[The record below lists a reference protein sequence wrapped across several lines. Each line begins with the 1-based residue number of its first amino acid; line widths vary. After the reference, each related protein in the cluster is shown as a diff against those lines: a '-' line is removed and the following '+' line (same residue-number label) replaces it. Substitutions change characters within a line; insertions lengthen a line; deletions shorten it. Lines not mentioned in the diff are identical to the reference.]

1 VPRLKTNQEGNQL
14 KFQVNKDVLNEAVSF
29 AVRLL
34 PQRTTLPIL
43 SGILIEADA
52 NAVRLSVFDYDT
64 SAQVEIVAKVEQS
77 GRVLVSGRLLAE
89 IVSKLPN
96 SAIDF
101 STDGSK
107 VQVNCGSAK
116 FSLLTMPIDEYPT
129 LPEIPAISGQVS
141 GEDFASAISQI
152 SVAASKEDVT
162 PVLTT
167 VLLETTKDTISLVA
181 TDRYRVAIQDI
192 PWKSSS
198 NDAAQTALIP
208 AKTLQ
213 EIAKTFAN
221 QGEISISIN
230 PSEEKDLIAFKAN
243 SRSVTSRLIKG
254 NFPAVKTLFPE
265 SIENYA
271 VLNTQDLLDSTK
283 RVSLVLERE
292 SPIKF
297 NFNSNTLN
305 LEAAGGE
312 TAQATESMDA
322 QLTGSDVVVSLK
334 PQFLIDGLA
343 GVKTEFVKI
352 GFTNSDNPNRP
363 SPVLI
368 TNHQAKEKSAND
380 SYRYLLQPN
389 LLGR

>member
-1 VPRLKTNQEGNQL
+1 M

-52 NAVRLSVFDYDT
+52 NALRLSVFDYDT
-64 SAQVEIVAKVEQS
+64 SAQVEIAAKVEQS
-77 GRVLVSGRLLAE
+77 GRVLVSGRLMAE

-96 SAIDF
+96 AAVDF
-101 STDGSK
+101 STEGSK

-116 FSLLTMPIDEYPT
+116 FSLLTMPIDEYPS
-129 LPEIPAISGQVS
+129 LPEIPATTGTVS
-141 GEDFASAISQI
+141 GEDFSAAISQI
-152 SVAASKEDVT
+152 AVAASREDVT

-167 VLLETTKDTISLVA
+167 VLLETTKDSISLVA
-181 TDRYRVAIQDI
+181 TDRYRVAVQDI
-192 PWKSSS
+192 AWKSNSGE
-198 NDAAQTALIP
+198 AAALIP

-221 QGEISISIN
+221 QGEIAISIN
-230 PSEEKDLIAFKAN
+230 PADEKDLIAFKAN
-243 SRSVTSRLIKG
+243 NRSVTSRLIKG

-265 SIENYA
+265 KIENFA
-271 VLNTQDLLDSTK
+271 ILNTQDLLDSTK

-297 NFNSNTLN
+297 TFTSAALN

-312 TAQATESMDA
+312 TAQASESIDV
-322 QLTGSDVVVSLK
+322 QLTGGEVVVSLK

-343 GVKTEFVKI
+343 GVKTEYVKI

-368 TNHQAKEKSAND
+368 TNHSTKEKESSD
-380 SYRYLLQPN
+380 SYMYLLQPN

>member
-1 VPRLKTNQEGNQL
+1 M

-52 NAVRLSVFDYDT
+52 NALRLSVFDYDT
-64 SAQVEIVAKVEQS
+64 SAQVEIAAKVEES
-77 GRVLVSGRLLAE
+77 GRVLVSGRLMAE
-89 IVSKLPN
+89 IVNKLPN
-96 SAIDF
+96 AAVDF

-116 FSLLTMPIDEYPT
+116 FSLLTMPIDEYPS
-129 LPEIPAISGQVS
+129 LPEIPATTGSVS
-141 GEDFASAISQI
+141 GEDFSAAISQI
-152 SVAASKEDVT
+152 AVAASREDVT

-167 VLLETTKDTISLVA
+167 VLLETTKDSISLVA
-181 TDRYRVAIQDI
+181 TDRYRVAVQDI
-192 PWKSSS
+192 AWKSNTGEAS
-198 NDAAQTALIP
+198 ALIP

-221 QGEISISIN
+221 QGEIAISIN
-230 PSEEKDLIAFKAN
+230 PSDEKDLIAFKAN
-243 SRSVTSRLIKG
+243 NRSVTSRLIKG

-265 SIENYA
+265 KIENFA

-297 NFNSNTLN
+297 TFTSASLN

-312 TAQATESMDA
+312 TAQASESIDV
-322 QLTGSDVVVSLK
+322 QLTGGEVVVSLK

-343 GVKTEFVKI
+343 GVKTEYVKI

-368 TNHQAKEKSAND
+368 TNHSTKEKESSD
-380 SYRYLLQPN
+380 SYMYLLQPN

>member
-1 VPRLKTNQEGNQL
+1 V

-52 NAVRLSVFDYDT
+52 NALRLSVFDYDT
-64 SAQVEIVAKVEQS
+64 SAQVEIAAQVEDS
-77 GRVLVSGRLLAE
+77 GRVLVSGRLMAE

-96 SAIDF
+96 AVVEF

-107 VQVNCGSAK
+107 AQVNCGSAK

-129 LPEIPAISGQVS
+129 LPEIPSMSGSVS
-141 GEDFASAISQI
+141 GEDFAAAISQI
-152 SVAASKEDVT
+152 AVAASKEDVT

-167 VLLETTKDTISLVA
+167 VLLETTKENISLVA

-192 PWKSSS
+192 PWKSNSS
-198 NDAAQTALIP
+198 TEASALIP

-230 PSEEKDLIAFKAN
+230 PSDEKDLIAFKAN
-243 SRSVTSRLIKG
+243 NRSVTSRLIKG

-265 SIENYA
+265 KIENFA
-271 VLNTQDLLDSTK
+271 ILNTQDLLDSTK

-297 NFNSNTLN
+297 TFSSKELN

-312 TAQATESMDA
+312 TAQATETVDV

-368 TNHQAKEKSAND
+368 TNHSTKEKESSD
-380 SYRYLLQPN
+380 SYMYLLQPN

>member
-1 VPRLKTNQEGNQL
+1 M

-52 NAVRLSVFDYDT
+52 NALRLSVFDYDT
-64 SAQVEIVAKVEQS
+64 SAQVEIAAKVEQP
-77 GRVLVSGRLLAE
+77 GRVLISGRLMAE

-96 SAIDF
+96 AVVDF
-101 STDGSK
+101 STEGSK
-107 VQVNCGSAK
+107 IQVNCGSSK

-129 LPEIPAISGQVS
+129 LPEIPETTGTIS
-141 GEDFASAISQI
+141 GEDFAAAISQI
-152 SVAASKEDVT
+152 AVAASKEDVT

-167 VLLETTKDTISLVA
+167 VLLETTKDNISLVA

-192 PWKSSS
+192 AWKTS
-198 NDAAQTALIP
+198 AQDQDKTALIP

-213 EIAKTFAN
+213 EIAKTFSN
-221 QGEISISIN
+221 QGEIAISIN
-230 PSEEKDLIAFKAN
+230 PSDEKDLIAFKAN
-243 SRSVTSRLIKG
+243 NRSVTSRLIKG

-265 SIENYA
+265 KIENFA
-271 VLNTQDLLDSTK
+271 IVNTHDLLDSTK

-297 NFNSNTLN
+297 SFSATSLN
-305 LEAAGGE
+305 LDAAGGE
-312 TAQATESMDA
+312 TAQASETIDI
-322 QLTGSDVVVSLK
+322 QLTGNDVVVSLK
-334 PQFLIDGLA
+334 PQFLIDGLS

-368 TNHQAKEKSAND
+368 TNHSTKEKESSD
-380 SYRYLLQPN
+380 SYMYLLQPN

>member
-1 VPRLKTNQEGNQL
+1 M

-52 NAVRLSVFDYDT
+52 NALRLSVFDYDT
-64 SAQVEIVAKVEQS
+64 SAQVEIAAKVDQS
-77 GRVLVSGRLLAE
+77 GRVLVSGRLMAE
-89 IVSKLPN
+89 IINKLPN
-96 SAIDF
+96 AAVDF

-116 FSLLTMPIDEYPT
+116 FSLSTMPIDEYPT
-129 LPEIPAISGQVS
+129 LPEIPSVS
-141 GEDFASAISQI
+141 GTVSGDEFASAISQI
-152 SVAASKEDVT
+152 AVAASKEDVT

-167 VLLETTKDTISLVA
+167 VLLETTKESISLVA
-181 TDRYRVAIQDI
+181 TDRYRVAVKDI
-192 PWKSSS
+192 AWK
-198 NDAAQTALIP
+198 NAASDSDQSALIP

-221 QGEISISIN
+221 QGEIAISIN
-230 PSEEKDLIAFKAN
+230 PSDEKDLIAFKAN
-243 SRSVTSRLIKG
+243 NRSVTSRLIKG

-265 SIENYA
+265 RVENFA
-271 VLNTQDLLDSTK
+271 VLNTQDLLDSTR

-297 NFNSNTLN
+297 SFGSSSVV
-305 LEAAGGE
+305 LEATGGE
-312 TAQATESMDA
+312 TAQASESIDC
-322 QLTGSDVVVSLK
+322 QLSGSDVVVSLK

-343 GVKTEFVKI
+343 GVNTEFVKI

-368 TNHQAKEKSAND
+368 TNHSTKEKEASD
-380 SYRYLLQPN
+380 SYMYLLQPN

>member
-1 VPRLKTNQEGNQL
+1 M

-34 PQRTTLPIL
+34 PQRTTLPVL

-52 NAVRLSVFDYDT
+52 NALRFSVFDYDT
-64 SAQVEIVAKVEQS
+64 SAQVEIAAKVEES

-96 SAIDF
+96 AAVDF

-107 VQVNCGSAK
+107 VQVHCSSAK

-129 LPEIPAISGQVS
+129 LPELPAVSGVVS
-141 GEDFASAISQI
+141 GEEFASAISQI
-152 SVAASKEDVT
+152 AVAASKEDVT

-167 VLLETTKDTISLVA
+167 VLIEATDEGLSLVA
-181 TDRYRVAIQDI
+181 TDRYRVAIKDI
-192 PWKSSS
+192 AWKSSGAKEQS
-198 NDAAQTALIP
+198 ALIP

-221 QGEISISIN
+221 QGDVSISIN
-230 PSEEKDLIAFKAN
+230 PSDEKDLIAFKASN
-243 SRSVTSRLIKG
+243 RSVTSRLIKG

-265 SIENYA
+265 KIENFA
-271 VLNTQDLLDSTK
+271 VLNTQDLLDSTR

-292 SPIKF
+292 SPIKYSF
-297 NFNSNTLN
+297 SKDALA
-305 LEAAGGE
+305 LEATGGE
-312 TAQATESMDA
+312 TAQASESIDV

-343 GVKTEFVKI
+343 GVNTEFVKI
-352 GFTNSDNPNRP
+352 GFTNNDNPNRP

-368 TNHQAKEKSAND
+368 TNHSTKEKEASD
-380 SYRYLLQPN
+380 SYMYLLQPN

>member
-1 VPRLKTNQEGNQL
+1 M

-52 NAVRLSVFDYDT
+52 NALRLSVFDYDT
-64 SAQVEIVAKVEQS
+64 SAQVEIAAQVEDS
-77 GRVLVSGRLLAE
+77 GRVLVSGRLMAE

-96 SAIDF
+96 AVVEF

-129 LPEIPAISGQVS
+129 LPEIPSMSGSVS
-141 GEDFASAISQI
+141 GEDFAAAISQI
-152 SVAASKEDVT
+152 AVAASKEDVT

-167 VLLETTKDTISLVA
+167 VLLETTKENISLVA

-192 PWKSSS
+192 PWKSNSS
-198 NDAAQTALIP
+198 TEASALIP

-230 PSEEKDLIAFKAN
+230 PSDEKDLIAFKAN
-243 SRSVTSRLIKG
+243 NRSVTSRLIKG

-265 SIENYA
+265 KIENFA
-271 VLNTQDLLDSTK
+271 ILNTQDLLDSTK

-297 NFNSNTLN
+297 TFSSKELN

-312 TAQATESMDA
+312 TAQATESVDV

-368 TNHQAKEKSAND
+368 TNHSTKEKESSD
-380 SYRYLLQPN
+380 SYMYLLQPN

>member
-1 VPRLKTNQEGNQL
+1 M

-52 NAVRLSVFDYDT
+52 NALRLSVFDYDT
-64 SAQVEIVAKVEQS
+64 SAQVEIAAKVESS
-77 GRVLVSGRLLAE
+77 GRVLVSGRLMAE

-96 SAIDF
+96 AAVEF
-101 STDGSK
+101 FTDGSK

-129 LPEIPAISGQVS
+129 LPEIPATTGSVS
-141 GEDFASAISQI
+141 AEDFSAAISQI
-152 SVAASKEDVT
+152 AVAASREDVT

-167 VLLETTKDTISLVA
+167 ILLETTKENISLVA
-181 TDRYRVAIQDI
+181 TDRYRVAVRDI
-192 PWKSSS
+192 TWKSNTSEAS
-198 NDAAQTALIP
+198 ALIP

-221 QGEISISIN
+221 QGEIAVSIN
-230 PSEEKDLIAFKAN
+230 PSDEKDLIAFKAN
-243 SRSVTSRLIKG
+243 NRSVTSRLIKG

-265 SIENYA
+265 KIENFA

-297 NFNSNTLN
+297 TFTPTGLN
-305 LEAAGGE
+305 LEATGGE
-312 TAQATESMDA
+312 TAQASESIDV
-322 QLTGSDVVVSLK
+322 QLTGGEVVVSLK
-334 PQFLIDGLA
+334 PQFLLDGLA
-343 GVKTEFVKI
+343 GVKTEYVKI

-368 TNHQAKEKSAND
+368 TNHSTKEKESSD
-380 SYRYLLQPN
+380 SYMYLLQPN

>member
-1 VPRLKTNQEGNQL
+1 
-14 KFQVNKDVLNEAVSF
+14 
-29 AVRLL
+29 
-34 PQRTTLPIL
+34 LPIL

-52 NAVRLSVFDYDT
+52 NAVQLSVFDYDT

-198 NDAAQTALIP
+198 SYAAQTALIP

-213 EIAKTFAN
+213 EIAKTFAT
-221 QGEISISIN
+221 
-230 PSEEKDLIAFKAN
+230 KVK
-243 SRSVTSRLIKG
+243 SR
-254 NFPAVKTLFPE
+254 F
-265 SIENYA
+265 
-271 VLNTQDLLDSTK
+271 Q
-283 RVSLVLERE
+283 
-292 SPIKF
+292 
-297 NFNSNTLN
+297 
-305 LEAAGGE
+305 
-312 TAQATESMDA
+312 
-322 QLTGSDVVVSLK
+322 
-334 PQFLIDGLA
+334 
-343 GVKTEFVKI
+343 
-352 GFTNSDNPNRP
+352 
-363 SPVLI
+363 
-368 TNHQAKEKSAND
+368 
-380 SYRYLLQPN
+380 
-389 LLGR
+389 

>member
-1 VPRLKTNQEGNQL
+1 M

-52 NAVRLSVFDYDT
+52 NSLRLSVFDYDT
-64 SAQVEIVAKVEQS
+64 SAQVEITAKIEEP

-89 IVSKLPN
+89 IVSKLP
-96 SAIDF
+96 SAVVDF

-116 FSLLTMPIDEYPT
+116 FSLLTMPIDEYPS
-129 LPEIPAISGQVS
+129 LPEIPTTTGTVS
-141 GEDFASAISQI
+141 GEVFSTAISQI
-152 SVAASKEDVT
+152 AVAASREDVT

-167 VLLETTKDTISLVA
+167 VLLETTKDSISLIA
-181 TDRYRVAIQDI
+181 TDRYRVAVQDI
-192 PWKSSS
+192 AWKSNTGETS
-198 NDAAQTALIP
+198 ALIP

-221 QGEISISIN
+221 QGDIAISIN
-230 PSEEKDLIAFKAN
+230 PLDEKDLIAFKAN
-243 SRSVTSRLIKG
+243 NRSVTSRLIKG

-265 SIENYA
+265 KIENFA

-297 NFNSNTLN
+297 TFTSASLN
-305 LEAAGGE
+305 LEAVGGE
-312 TAQATESMDA
+312 TAQASESIDV
-322 QLTGSDVVVSLK
+322 QLTGGEVVVSLK

-343 GVKTEFVKI
+343 GVKTEYVKI

-368 TNHQAKEKSAND
+368 TNHSTKEKESSD
-380 SYRYLLQPN
+380 SYMYLLQPN

>member
-1 VPRLKTNQEGNQL
+1 M

-52 NAVRLSVFDYDT
+52 NALRLSVFDYDT
-64 SAQVEIVAKVEQS
+64 SAQVEIAAQVEDS
-77 GRVLVSGRLLAE
+77 GRVLVSGRLMAE

-96 SAIDF
+96 AVVEF

-129 LPEIPAISGQVS
+129 LPEIPNMSGSVS
-141 GEDFASAISQI
+141 GEDFAAAISQI
-152 SVAASKEDVT
+152 AVAASKEDVT

-167 VLLETTKDTISLVA
+167 VLLETTKENISLVA

-192 PWKSSS
+192 PWKSNSS
-198 NDAAQTALIP
+198 NEASALIP

-230 PSEEKDLIAFKAN
+230 PSDEKDLIAFKAN
-243 SRSVTSRLIKG
+243 NRSVTSRLIKG

-265 SIENYA
+265 KIENFA
-271 VLNTQDLLDSTK
+271 ILNTQDLLDSTK

-297 NFNSNTLN
+297 TFSSKELN

-312 TAQATESMDA
+312 TAQATETVDV

-368 TNHQAKEKSAND
+368 TNHSTKEKESSD
-380 SYRYLLQPN
+380 SYMYLLQPN

>member
-1 VPRLKTNQEGNQL
+1 M

-52 NAVRLSVFDYDT
+52 NALRLSVFDYDT
-64 SAQVEIVAKVEQS
+64 SAQVEIAAKVEES
-77 GRVLVSGRLLAE
+77 GRVLVSGRLMAE

-96 SAIDF
+96 AAVDF

-116 FSLLTMPIDEYPT
+116 FSLLTMPIDEYPS
-129 LPEIPAISGQVS
+129 LPEIPATTGSVS
-141 GEDFASAISQI
+141 GEDFSAAIAQI
-152 SVAASKEDVT
+152 AVAASREDVT

-167 VLLETTKDTISLVA
+167 VLLETTKDSISLVA
-181 TDRYRVAIQDI
+181 TDRYRVAVQDI
-192 PWKSSS
+192 ACKSNAGEAS
-198 NDAAQTALIP
+198 ALIP

-221 QGEISISIN
+221 QGEIAISIN
-230 PSEEKDLIAFKAN
+230 PSDEKDLIAFKAN
-243 SRSVTSRLIKG
+243 NRSVTSRLIKG

-265 SIENYA
+265 KIENFA

-297 NFNSNTLN
+297 TFTSASLN

-312 TAQATESMDA
+312 TAQASESIDV
-322 QLTGSDVVVSLK
+322 QLTGGEVVVSLK

-343 GVKTEFVKI
+343 GVKTEYVKI

-368 TNHQAKEKSAND
+368 TNHSTKEKESSD
-380 SYRYLLQPN
+380 SYMYLLQPN

>member
-1 VPRLKTNQEGNQL
+1 MV

-52 NAVRLSVFDYDT
+52 NALRLSVFDYDT
-64 SAQVEIVAKVEQS
+64 SAQVEIAAKVEQS

-96 SAIDF
+96 ASVDF

-129 LPEIPAISGQVS
+129 LPEIPATSGTVS
-141 GEDFASAISQI
+141 GEEFATAVSQI
-152 SVAASKEDVT
+152 AVAASREDVT

-167 VLLETTKDTISLVA
+167 VLLETTKDSVSLVA
-181 TDRYRVAIQDI
+181 TDRYRVSVQEIKFNSTGNAGE
-192 PWKSSS
+192 
-198 NDAAQTALIP
+198 ATALIP

-221 QGEISISIN
+221 QGEVAVSIN
-230 PSEEKDLIAFKAN
+230 PSDEKDLIAFKAN
-243 SRSVTSRLIKG
+243 NRSVTSRLIKG

-265 SIENYA
+265 RVDNFAI
-271 VLNTQDLLDSTK
+271 LNTQDLIDSTK

-292 SPIKF
+292 SPIKYSF
-297 NFNSNTLN
+297 DSKGLN
-305 LEAAGGE
+305 LEATGGE
-312 TAQATESMDA
+312 TAQASETIDV
-322 QLTGSDVVVSLK
+322 QLTGPDVVVSLK
-334 PQFLIDGLA
+334 PQFLIDGLS
-343 GVKTEFVKI
+343 GVKSEFVKI

-368 TNHQAKEKSAND
+368 TNHQAKEKISND
-380 SYRYLLQPN
+380 NYMYLLQPN
-389 LLGR
+389 LLAK

>member
-1 VPRLKTNQEGNQL
+1 M

-29 AVRLL
+29 VVRLL

-52 NAVRLSVFDYDT
+52 NALRLSVFDYDT
-64 SAQVEIVAKVEQS
+64 SAQVEIAAQVEDS
-77 GRVLVSGRLLAE
+77 GRVLVSGRLMAE

-96 SAIDF
+96 AVVEF

-129 LPEIPAISGQVS
+129 LPEIPTMSGSVS
-141 GEDFASAISQI
+141 GEDFAAAISQI
-152 SVAASKEDVT
+152 AVAASKEDVT

-167 VLLETTKDTISLVA
+167 VLLETTKENISLVA

-192 PWKSSS
+192 PWKSTSS
-198 NDAAQTALIP
+198 NEASALIP

-230 PSEEKDLIAFKAN
+230 PSDEKDLIAFKAN
-243 SRSVTSRLIKG
+243 NRSVTSRLIKG

-265 SIENYA
+265 KIENFA
-271 VLNTQDLLDSTK
+271 ILNTQDLLDSTK

-297 NFNSNTLN
+297 TFSSKELN

-312 TAQATESMDA
+312 TAQATESVDV

-368 TNHQAKEKSAND
+368 TNHSTKEKESSD
-380 SYRYLLQPN
+380 SYMYLLQPN

>member
-1 VPRLKTNQEGNQL
+1 M

-52 NAVRLSVFDYDT
+52 NALRLSVFDYDT
-64 SAQVEIVAKVEQS
+64 SAQVEIAAQVEDS
-77 GRVLVSGRLLAE
+77 GRVLVSGRLMAE

-96 SAIDF
+96 AVVEF

-129 LPEIPAISGQVS
+129 LPEIPNMSGSVS
-141 GEDFASAISQI
+141 GEDFAAAISQI
-152 SVAASKEDVT
+152 AVAASKEDVT

-167 VLLETTKDTISLVA
+167 VLLETTKENISLVA

-192 PWKSSS
+192 PWKSNSS
-198 NDAAQTALIP
+198 TEASALIP

-230 PSEEKDLIAFKAN
+230 PSDEKDLIAFRAN
-243 SRSVTSRLIKG
+243 NRSVTSRLIKG

-265 SIENYA
+265 KIENFA
-271 VLNTQDLLDSTK
+271 ILNTQDLLDSTK

-297 NFNSNTLN
+297 TFSSKELN

-312 TAQATESMDA
+312 TAQATESVDV

-368 TNHQAKEKSAND
+368 TNHSTKEKESSD
-380 SYRYLLQPN
+380 SYMYLLQPN

>member
-1 VPRLKTNQEGNQL
+1 M

-52 NAVRLSVFDYDT
+52 NSLRLSVFDYDT
-64 SAQVEIVAKVEQS
+64 SAQVEITAKIEEP

-89 IVSKLPN
+89 IVSKLP
-96 SAIDF
+96 SAVVDF

-116 FSLLTMPIDEYPT
+116 FSLLTMPINEYPS
-129 LPEIPAISGQVS
+129 LPEIPTTTGTVS
-141 GEDFASAISQI
+141 GEVFSTAISQI
-152 SVAASKEDVT
+152 AVAASREDVT

-167 VLLETTKDTISLVA
+167 VLLETTKDSISLIA
-181 TDRYRVAIQDI
+181 TDRYRVAVQDI
-192 PWKSSS
+192 AWKSNTGETS
-198 NDAAQTALIP
+198 ALIP

-213 EIAKTFAN
+213 EIAKTFTN
-221 QGEISISIN
+221 QGDIAISIN
-230 PSEEKDLIAFKAN
+230 PSDEKDLIAFKAN
-243 SRSVTSRLIKG
+243 NRSVTSRLIKG

-265 SIENYA
+265 KIENFA

-297 NFNSNTLN
+297 TFTSASLN
-305 LEAAGGE
+305 LEAVGGE
-312 TAQATESMDA
+312 TAQASESIDV
-322 QLTGSDVVVSLK
+322 QLTGGEVVVSLK

-343 GVKTEFVKI
+343 GVKTEYVKI

-368 TNHQAKEKSAND
+368 TNHSTKEKESSD
-380 SYRYLLQPN
+380 SYMYLLQPN

>member
-1 VPRLKTNQEGNQL
+1 M

-52 NAVRLSVFDYDT
+52 NALRLSVFDYDT
-64 SAQVEIVAKVEQS
+64 SAQVEIAAKVEQS

-96 SAIDF
+96 ALVDF

-129 LPEIPAISGQVS
+129 LPEIPATSGTVS
-141 GEDFASAISQI
+141 GEEFALAVSQI
-152 SVAASKEDVT
+152 AVAASREDVT

-167 VLLETTKDTISLVA
+167 VLLETTKDSVSLVA
-181 TDRYRVAIQDI
+181 TDRYRVAVQDI
-192 PWKSSS
+192 KFASAGNSEE
-198 NDAAQTALIP
+198 ATALIP

-221 QGEISISIN
+221 QGEISVSIN
-230 PSEEKDLIAFKAN
+230 PANEKDLIAFKAN
-243 SRSVTSRLIKG
+243 NRSVTSRLIKG
-254 NFPAVKTLFPE
+254 NFPAVRTLFPE
-265 SIENYA
+265 RIENFA
-271 VLNTQDLLDSTK
+271 ILNTQDLIDSTK

-292 SPIKF
+292 SPIKYSF
-297 NFNSNTLN
+297 DSKGLN

-312 TAQATESMDA
+312 TAQASETIDV
-322 QLTGSDVVVSLK
+322 QLTGPDVVVSLK
-334 PQFLIDGLA
+334 PQFLIDGVS
-343 GVKTEFVKI
+343 GVKSEFVKI

-368 TNHQAKEKSAND
+368 TNHQAKEKSSND
-380 SYRYLLQPN
+380 SYMYLLQPN
-389 LLGR
+389 LLAK

>member
-1 VPRLKTNQEGNQL
+1 M

-52 NAVRLSVFDYDT
+52 NALRLSVFDYDT
-64 SAQVEIVAKVEQS
+64 SAQVEIAAKVEQS

-96 SAIDF
+96 AAVDF
-101 STDGSK
+101 STDGTK

-116 FSLLTMPIDEYPT
+116 FSLLTMPIDEYPS
-129 LPEIPAISGQVS
+129 LPEIPETTGSVS
-141 GEDFASAISQI
+141 GEDFAAAISQI
-152 SVAASKEDVT
+152 AVAASKEDVT

-167 VLLETTKDTISLVA
+167 VLLETTKNQISVVA

-192 PWKSSS
+192 PWKSSAEDQS
-198 NDAAQTALIP
+198 ALIP

-221 QGEISISIN
+221 QGEVAISIN
-230 PSEEKDLIAFKAN
+230 PTSEKDLIAFKAN
-243 SRSVTSRLIKG
+243 NRSVTSRLIKG

-265 SIENYA
+265 KIENYA
-271 VLNTQDLLDSTK
+271 VVNTQDLLDSTK

-292 SPIKF
+292 SPIKYSF
-297 NFNSNTLN
+297 TQGDLA
-305 LEAAGGE
+305 LEATGGE
-312 TAQATESMDA
+312 TAQATESISVE
-322 QLTGSDVVVSLK
+322 LTGPDVVVSLK

-343 GVKTEFVKI
+343 GVKTEFAKI

-368 TNHQAKEKSAND
+368 TNHQSKQQTQD
-380 SYRYLLQPN
+380 SYKYLLQPN

>member
-1 VPRLKTNQEGNQL
+1 V

-43 SGILIEADA
+43 SGILIDADA
-52 NAVRLSVFDYDT
+52 NALRLSVFDYDT
-64 SAQVEIVAKVEQS
+64 SAQVEILAQVEES
-77 GRVLVSGRLLAE
+77 GRVLVSGRLMAE

-96 SAIDF
+96 AVVEF
-101 STDGSK
+101 STEGSK

-129 LPEIPAISGQVS
+129 LPEIPTTSGSVA
-141 GEDFASAISQI
+141 GEDFAAAIAQI
-152 SVAASKEDVT
+152 VVAASKEDVT

-167 VLLETTKDTISLVA
+167 VLLETTKENISLVA
-181 TDRYRVAIQDI
+181 TDRYRVAVQDI
-192 PWKSSS
+192 PWKS
-198 NDAAQTALIP
+198 NNPTEATALIP

-221 QGEISISIN
+221 QGDIAISIN
-230 PSEEKDLIAFKAN
+230 PSSEKDLIAFKAN
-243 SRSVTSRLIKG
+243 NRSVTSRLIKG

-265 SIENYA
+265 KIESFCI
-271 VLNTQDLLDSTK
+271 LNTQDLLDSTR

-292 SPIKF
+292 SPVRF
-297 NFNSNTLN
+297 TFSSQALN

-312 TAQATESMDA
+312 TAQATETIAA
-322 QLTGSDVVVSLK
+322 QLTGPEVLVSLK

-368 TNHQAKEKSAND
+368 TNHSAKEKNSSD
-380 SYRYLLQPN
+380 SYMYLLQPN

>member
-1 VPRLKTNQEGNQL
+1 V

-52 NAVRLSVFDYDT
+52 NALRLSVFDYDT
-64 SAQVEIVAKVEQS
+64 SAQVEIAAQVEDS
-77 GRVLVSGRLLAE
+77 GRVLVSGRLMAE

-96 SAIDF
+96 AVVEF

-129 LPEIPAISGQVS
+129 LPEIPDMSGSVS
-141 GEDFASAISQI
+141 GEDFAAAISQI
-152 SVAASKEDVT
+152 AVAASKEDVT

-167 VLLETTKDTISLVA
+167 VLLETTKENISLVA
-181 TDRYRVAIQDI
+181 TDRYRVAIQDV
-192 PWKSSS
+192 PWKSSNS
-198 NDAAQTALIP
+198 TEASALIP

-230 PSEEKDLIAFKAN
+230 PSDEKDLIAFKAN
-243 SRSVTSRLIKG
+243 NRSVTSRLIKG

-265 SIENYA
+265 KIENFA
-271 VLNTQDLLDSTK
+271 ILNTQDLLDSTK

-297 NFNSNTLN
+297 TFSSKELN

-312 TAQATESMDA
+312 TAQATESVDV

-368 TNHQAKEKSAND
+368 TNHSTKEKESSD
-380 SYRYLLQPN
+380 SYMYLLQPN

>member
-1 VPRLKTNQEGNQL
+1 M

-52 NAVRLSVFDYDT
+52 NALRLSVFDYDT
-64 SAQVEIVAKVEQS
+64 SAQVEIAAKVEQS
-77 GRVLVSGRLLAE
+77 GRALVSGRLLAE

-96 SAIDF
+96 AAVDF

-129 LPEIPAISGQVS
+129 LPEIPATSGTVS
-141 GEDFASAISQI
+141 GEEFALAVSQI
-152 SVAASKEDVT
+152 AVAASREDVT

-167 VLLETTKDTISLVA
+167 VLLETTKDSVSLVA
-181 TDRYRVAIQDI
+181 TDRYRVAVQDI
-192 PWKSSS
+192 KFASAGNSEE
-198 NDAAQTALIP
+198 ATALIP

-221 QGEISISIN
+221 QGEISVSIN
-230 PSEEKDLIAFKAN
+230 PANEKDLIAFKAN
-243 SRSVTSRLIKG
+243 NRSVTSRLIKG
-254 NFPAVKTLFPE
+254 NFPAVRTLFPE
-265 SIENYA
+265 RIENFA
-271 VLNTQDLLDSTK
+271 ILNTQDLIDSTK

-292 SPIKF
+292 SPIKYSF
-297 NFNSNTLN
+297 DSKGLN

-312 TAQATESMDA
+312 TAQASETIDV
-322 QLTGSDVVVSLK
+322 QLTGPDVVVSLK
-334 PQFLIDGLA
+334 PQFLIDGLS
-343 GVKTEFVKI
+343 GVKSEFVKI

-368 TNHQAKEKSAND
+368 TNHQAKEKSSND
-380 SYRYLLQPN
+380 SYMYLLQPN
-389 LLGR
+389 LLAK

>member
-1 VPRLKTNQEGNQL
+1 L

-52 NAVRLSVFDYDT
+52 NALRLSVFDYDT
-64 SAQVEIVAKVEQS
+64 SAQVEIVAKVEES

-89 IVSKLPN
+89 IVNKLPN
-96 SAIDF
+96 APVEF
-101 STDGSK
+101 STDGTK

-116 FSLLTMPIDEYPT
+116 FSLSTMPIDEYPT
-129 LPEIPAISGQVS
+129 LPELPPVTGTVS
-141 GEDFASAISQI
+141 GDDFASAVSQI
-152 SVAASKEDVT
+152 AIAASREDVT

-167 VLLETTKDTISLVA
+167 VLLETSEKQISLVA
-181 TDRYRVAIQDI
+181 TDRYRVAIKDI
-192 PWKSSS
+192 SWNAK
-198 NDAAQTALIP
+198 NKTEQTALIP

-213 EIAKTFAN
+213 EIAKTFSN

-230 PSEEKDLIAFKAN
+230 PSDDRDMIAFKAN
-243 SRSVTSRLIKG
+243 NRSVTSRLIKG

-265 SIENYA
+265 SIESFA
-271 VLNTQDLLDSTK
+271 IVQTSDLLDSTR

-292 SPIKF
+292 SPIKYTF
-297 NFNSNTLN
+297 TKENLS

-312 TAQATESMDA
+312 TAQASESINV
-322 QLTGSDVVVSLK
+322 QLTGNDVVVSLK

-343 GVKTEFVKI
+343 GVNTEFVKI

-368 TNHQAKEKSAND
+368 SAHETKDSTTQD

>member
-1 VPRLKTNQEGNQL
+1 M

-43 SGILIEADA
+43 SGILVEADA
-52 NAVRLSVFDYDT
+52 NALRLSVFDYDT
-64 SAQVEIVAKVEQS
+64 SAQVEIAAKVEES

-89 IVSKLPN
+89 IINKLPN
-96 SAIDF
+96 SVVDF
-101 STDGSK
+101 VTEGPK
-107 VQVNCGSAK
+107 VKVNCGLAK
-116 FSLLTMPIDEYPT
+116 FSLLTMPIDEYPS
-129 LPEIPAISGQVS
+129 LPEIPASSGTVS
-141 GEDFASAISQI
+141 GEDFAVAISQI
-152 SVAASKEDVT
+152 AVAASKEDVT

-167 VLLETTKDTISLVA
+167 ILLETGPQNISLVA
-181 TDRYRVAIQDI
+181 TDRYRVAIQDVT
-192 PWKSSS
+192 WKSEGATTEAS
-198 NDAAQTALIP
+198 ALIP

-213 EIAKTFAN
+213 EIGKTFAN

-230 PSEEKDLIAFKAN
+230 PADEKDLIAFKAN
-243 SRSVTSRLIKG
+243 NRSVTSRLVKG
-254 NFPAVKTLFPE
+254 NFPAVKTLFPDK
-265 SIENYA
+265 IENF
-271 VLNTQDLLDSTK
+271 VIINTQDLLDSTK

-297 NFNSNTLN
+297 AFTQQELN
-305 LEAAGGE
+305 LEATGGE
-312 TAQATESMDA
+312 TAQASETIA
-322 QLTGSDVVVSLK
+322 TQLTGSDVVVSLK

-368 TNHQAKEKSAND
+368 TNHSAKNKDSDD
-380 SYRYLLQPN
+380 SYMYLLQPN
-389 LLGR
+389 LLGRQ

>member
-1 VPRLKTNQEGNQL
+1 V

-52 NAVRLSVFDYDT
+52 NALRLSVFDYDT
-64 SAQVEIVAKVEQS
+64 SAQVEIAAQVEDS
-77 GRVLVSGRLLAE
+77 GRVLVSGRLMAE

-96 SAIDF
+96 AVVEF

-129 LPEIPAISGQVS
+129 LPEIPTMSGSVS
-141 GEDFASAISQI
+141 GEDFAAAISQI
-152 SVAASKEDVT
+152 AVAASKEDVT

-167 VLLETTKDTISLVA
+167 VLLETTKENISLVA

-192 PWKSSS
+192 PWKSNSS
-198 NDAAQTALIP
+198 TEASALIP

-230 PSEEKDLIAFKAN
+230 PSDEKDLIAFKAN
-243 SRSVTSRLIKG
+243 NRSVTSRLIKG

-265 SIENYA
+265 KIENFA
-271 VLNTQDLLDSTK
+271 ILNTQDLLDSTK

-297 NFNSNTLN
+297 TFSSKELN

-312 TAQATESMDA
+312 TAQATESVDV

-368 TNHQAKEKSAND
+368 TNHSTKEKESSD
-380 SYRYLLQPN
+380 SYMYLLQPN

>member
-1 VPRLKTNQEGNQL
+1 V

-52 NAVRLSVFDYDT
+52 NALRLSVFDYDT
-64 SAQVEIVAKVEQS
+64 SAQVEIAAKVEES
-77 GRVLVSGRLLAE
+77 GRVLVSGRLMAE

-96 SAIDF
+96 AAVDF

-116 FSLLTMPIDEYPT
+116 FSLLTMPIDEYPS
-129 LPEIPAISGQVS
+129 LPEIPSTTGSVS
-141 GEDFASAISQI
+141 GEDFSAAISQI
-152 SVAASKEDVT
+152 AVAASREDVT

-167 VLLETTKDTISLVA
+167 VLLETTKDNISLVA
-181 TDRYRVAIQDI
+181 TDRYRVAVQDI
-192 PWKSSS
+192 AWKSNSGEAS
-198 NDAAQTALIP
+198 ALIP

-221 QGEISISIN
+221 QGEIAISIN
-230 PSEEKDLIAFKAN
+230 PSDEKDLIAFKAN
-243 SRSVTSRLIKG
+243 NRSVTSRLIKG

-265 SIENYA
+265 KIENFA

-297 NFNSNTLN
+297 TFTSASLN

-312 TAQATESMDA
+312 TAQASESIDV
-322 QLTGSDVVVSLK
+322 QLTGGEVVVSLK

-343 GVKTEFVKI
+343 GVKTEYVKI

-368 TNHQAKEKSAND
+368 TNHSTKEKESSD
-380 SYRYLLQPN
+380 SYMYLLQPN

>member
-1 VPRLKTNQEGNQL
+1 M

-52 NAVRLSVFDYDT
+52 NALRLSVFDYDT
-64 SAQVEIVAKVEQS
+64 SAQVEIAAKVEQS

-96 SAIDF
+96 AAVDF

-129 LPEIPAISGQVS
+129 LPEIPATSGTVS
-141 GEDFASAISQI
+141 GEEFALAVSQI
-152 SVAASKEDVT
+152 AVAASREDVT

-167 VLLETTKDTISLVA
+167 VLLETTKDSVSLVA
-181 TDRYRVAIQDI
+181 TDRYRVAVQDI
-192 PWKSSS
+192 KFASAS
-198 NDAAQTALIP
+198 NNEEATALIP

-221 QGEISISIN
+221 QGEISVSIN
-230 PSEEKDLIAFKAN
+230 PANEKDLIAFKAN
-243 SRSVTSRLIKG
+243 NRSVTSRLIKG
-254 NFPAVKTLFPE
+254 NFPAVRTLFPE
-265 SIENYA
+265 RIENFA
-271 VLNTQDLLDSTK
+271 ILNTQDLIDSTK

-292 SPIKF
+292 SPIKYSF
-297 NFNSNTLN
+297 DSKGLN

-312 TAQATESMDA
+312 TAQASETIDV
-322 QLTGSDVVVSLK
+322 QLTGPDVVVSLK
-334 PQFLIDGLA
+334 PQFLIDGLS
-343 GVKTEFVKI
+343 GVKSEFVKI

-368 TNHQAKEKSAND
+368 TNHQAKEKSSND
-380 SYRYLLQPN
+380 SYMYLLQPN
-389 LLGR
+389 LLAK

>member
-1 VPRLKTNQEGNQL
+1 V

-52 NAVRLSVFDYDT
+52 NALRLSVFDYDT
-64 SAQVEIVAKVEQS
+64 SAQVEIAAQVDQS
-77 GRVLVSGRLLAE
+77 GRVLVSGRLMAE
-89 IVSKLPN
+89 IVNKLPN
-96 SAIDF
+96 SAVEF
-101 STDGSK
+101 TTDGSK

-129 LPEIPAISGQVS
+129 LPEIPASTGAVS
-141 GEDFASAISQI
+141 GEDFAAAISQI
-152 SVAASKEDVT
+152 AVAASKEDVT

-167 VLLETTKDTISLVA
+167 VLLETTKDSISLVA
-181 TDRYRVAIQDI
+181 TDRYRVAVQEIA
-192 PWKSSS
+192 WKSSS
-198 NDAAQTALIP
+198 SDQTALIP

-221 QGEISISIN
+221 QGEVQISIN
-230 PSEEKDLIAFKAN
+230 PSDEKDLIAFKAN
-243 SRSVTSRLIKG
+243 NRSVTSRLIKG

-265 SIENYA
+265 KIENFA
-271 VLNTQDLLDSTK
+271 VLNTQELLDSTK

-292 SPIKF
+292 SPIKYSF
-297 NFNSNTLN
+297 AQDSLA
-305 LEAAGGE
+305 LEATGGE
-312 TAQATESMDA
+312 TAQASESISV
-322 QLTGSDVVVSLK
+322 QLTGNDVVVSLK

-368 TNHQAKEKSAND
+368 TNHSSKEKSATD
-380 SYRYLLQPN
+380 GYMYLLQPN

>member
-1 VPRLKTNQEGNQL
+1 L

-52 NAVRLSVFDYDT
+52 NNLRLSVFDYDT

-89 IVSKLPN
+89 IVNKLPN
-96 SAIDF
+96 SVVDF

-129 LPEIPAISGQVS
+129 LPEIPETSGQVS

-167 VLLETTKDTISLVA
+167 VLLETSSENISLVA
-181 TDRYRVAIQDI
+181 TDRYRVAVQDI
-192 PWKSSS
+192 PWKSKNSGA
-198 NDAAQTALIP
+198 NQTALIP

-221 QGEISISIN
+221 QGEVSISIN
-230 PSEEKDLIAFKAN
+230 PSDEKDLIAFKAN
-243 SRSVTSRLIKG
+243 NRSVTSRLIKG

-265 SIENYA
+265 KIENFA
-271 VLNTQDLLDSTK
+271 IINTQDLLDSTK

-292 SPIKF
+292 SPIKYIF
-297 NFNSNTLN
+297 SATSLN

-312 TAQATESMDA
+312 TAQASESIDVKV
-322 QLTGSDVVVSLK
+322 TGPDVTVSLK

-368 TNHQAKEKSAND
+368 TNHQAKEKSASD
-380 SYRYLLQPN
+380 SYLYLLQPN

>member
-1 VPRLKTNQEGNQL
+1 M

-52 NAVRLSVFDYDT
+52 NALRLSVFDYDT
-64 SAQVEIVAKVEQS
+64 SAQVEIAAKVEQS
-77 GRVLVSGRLLAE
+77 GRVLVSGRLMAE
-89 IVSKLPN
+89 IINKLPN
-96 SAIDF
+96 AAVDF

-116 FSLLTMPIDEYPT
+116 FSLATMPIDEYPT
-129 LPEIPAISGQVS
+129 LPEIPSVS
-141 GEDFASAISQI
+141 GTVSGDEFASAISQI
-152 SVAASKEDVT
+152 AVAASKEDVT

-167 VLLETTKDTISLVA
+167 VLLETTKDSISLVA
-181 TDRYRVAIQDI
+181 TDRYRVAVKDI
-192 PWKSSS
+192 SWKNTTSDSDQS
-198 NDAAQTALIP
+198 ALIP

-221 QGEISISIN
+221 QGEIAISIN
-230 PSEEKDLIAFKAN
+230 PSDEKDLIAFKAN
-243 SRSVTSRLIKG
+243 NRSVTSRLIKG

-265 SIENYA
+265 RVENFA
-271 VLNTQDLLDSTK
+271 VLNTQDLLDSTR

-297 NFNSNTLN
+297 SFGSGNLA
-305 LEAAGGE
+305 LEATGGE
-312 TAQATESMDA
+312 TAQASESIDC
-322 QLTGSDVVVSLK
+322 QLSGADVVVSLK

-343 GVKTEFVKI
+343 GVNTEFVKI
-352 GFTNSDNPNRP
+352 GFTNSENPNRP

-368 TNHQAKEKSAND
+368 TNHSTKEKEASD
-380 SYRYLLQPN
+380 SYMYLLQPN

>member
-1 VPRLKTNQEGNQL
+1 M

-52 NAVRLSVFDYDT
+52 GALRLSVFDYDT
-64 SAQVEIVAKVEQS
+64 SAQVEIAAQVDNS
-77 GRVLVSGRLLAE
+77 GRVLVSGRLMAE
-89 IVSKLPN
+89 IISKLPN
-96 SAIDF
+96 AAVEF
-101 STDGSK
+101 STEGSK

-129 LPEIPAISGQVS
+129 LPELPASTGSVS
-141 GEDFASAISQI
+141 GIEFAAAVAQI
-152 SVAASKEDVT
+152 VVAASKEDVT

-167 VLLETTKDTISLVA
+167 VMLETTKDNISLVA
-181 TDRYRVAIQDI
+181 TDRYRVAVQDI
-192 PWKSSS
+192 SWKP
-198 NDAAQTALIP
+198 DALEASTVALIP

-221 QGEISISIN
+221 QGAVAIAIN
-230 PSEEKDLIAFKAN
+230 PAAEKDLIAFRAN
-243 SRSVTSRLIKG
+243 NRSVTSRLVKG
-254 NFPAVKTLFPE
+254 NFPAVRTLFPE
-265 SIENYA
+265 KIENFA
-271 VLNTQDLLDSTK
+271 ILNTQDLIDSTK

-297 NFNSNTLN
+297 SFEKQQLS

-312 TAQATESMDA
+312 TAQATETINVE
-322 QLTGSDVVVSLK
+322 LTGADVVVSLK

-343 GVKTEFVKI
+343 GVKTEFVRI

-368 TNHQAKEKSAND
+368 TNHSSKDKQSPD
-380 SYRYLLQPN
+380 GYMYLLQPN

>member
-1 VPRLKTNQEGNQL
+1 V

-52 NAVRLSVFDYDT
+52 NALRLSVFDYDT
-64 SAQVEIVAKVEQS
+64 SAQVEIAAQVEDS
-77 GRVLVSGRLLAE
+77 GRVLVSGRLMAE

-96 SAIDF
+96 AVVEF

-129 LPEIPAISGQVS
+129 LPEIPNMSGSVS
-141 GEDFASAISQI
+141 GEDFAAAISQI
-152 SVAASKEDVT
+152 AVAASKEDVT

-167 VLLETTKDTISLVA
+167 VLLETTKENISLVA

-192 PWKSSS
+192 PWKSNSS
-198 NDAAQTALIP
+198 NEASALIP

-230 PSEEKDLIAFKAN
+230 PSDEKDLIAFKAN
-243 SRSVTSRLIKG
+243 NRSVTSRLIKG

-265 SIENYA
+265 KIENFA
-271 VLNTQDLLDSTK
+271 ILNTQDLLDSTK

-297 NFNSNTLN
+297 TFSSKELN

-312 TAQATESMDA
+312 TAQATESVDV

-368 TNHQAKEKSAND
+368 TNHSTKEKESSD
-380 SYRYLLQPN
+380 SYMYLLQPN

>member
-1 VPRLKTNQEGNQL
+1 M

-52 NAVRLSVFDYDT
+52 NALRLSVFDYDT
-64 SAQVEIVAKVEQS
+64 SAQVEIAAKVEES
-77 GRVLVSGRLLAE
+77 GRVLVSGRLMAE

-96 SAIDF
+96 AAVDF

-107 VQVNCGSAK
+107 VQVNCGAAK
-116 FSLLTMPIDEYPT
+116 FSLLTMPIDEYPS
-129 LPEIPAISGQVS
+129 LPEIPATTGSVS
-141 GEDFASAISQI
+141 GEDFSAAISQI
-152 SVAASKEDVT
+152 AVAASREDVT

-167 VLLETTKDTISLVA
+167 VLLETTKDSISLVA
-181 TDRYRVAIQDI
+181 TDRYRVAVQDI
-192 PWKSSS
+192 AWKSNTGEAS
-198 NDAAQTALIP
+198 ALIP

-221 QGEISISIN
+221 QGEIAISIN
-230 PSEEKDLIAFKAN
+230 PSDEKDLIAFKAN
-243 SRSVTSRLIKG
+243 NRSVTSRLIKG

-265 SIENYA
+265 KIENFA

-297 NFNSNTLN
+297 TFTPAALN

-312 TAQATESMDA
+312 TAQASESIDV
-322 QLTGSDVVVSLK
+322 QLTGGEVVVSLK

-343 GVKTEFVKI
+343 GVKTEYVKI

-368 TNHQAKEKSAND
+368 TNHSTKEKESSD
-380 SYRYLLQPN
+380 SYMYLLQPN

>member
-1 VPRLKTNQEGNQL
+1 M

-52 NAVRLSVFDYDT
+52 NALRLSVFDYDT
-64 SAQVEIVAKVEQS
+64 SAQVEIAAQVEQS
-77 GRVLVSGRLLAE
+77 GRVLVSGRLMAE

-96 SAIDF
+96 AVVEF

-129 LPEIPAISGQVS
+129 LPEIPATSGSVS
-141 GEDFASAISQI
+141 GEDFAAAISQI
-152 SVAASKEDVT
+152 AVAASKEDVT

-167 VLLETTKDTISLVA
+167 VLLETTKENISLVA

-192 PWKSSS
+192 AWKSSNS
-198 NDAAQTALIP
+198 NEASALIP

-230 PSEEKDLIAFKAN
+230 PSDEKDLIAFKAN
-243 SRSVTSRLIKG
+243 NRSVTSRLIKG

-265 SIENYA
+265 KIENFA
-271 VLNTQDLLDSTK
+271 ILNTQDLLDSTK

-297 NFNSNTLN
+297 SFSSKELN

-312 TAQATESMDA
+312 TAQATESVDV
-322 QLTGSDVVVSLK
+322 QLTGPDVVVSLK

-368 TNHQAKEKSAND
+368 TNHSTKEKESSD
-380 SYRYLLQPN
+380 SYMYLLQPN

>member
-1 VPRLKTNQEGNQL
+1 M

-52 NAVRLSVFDYDT
+52 NALRLSVFDYDT
-64 SAQVEIVAKVEQS
+64 SAQVEIVAKVEES

-89 IVSKLPN
+89 IVNKLPN
-96 SAIDF
+96 APVEF
-101 STDGSK
+101 STDGTK

-116 FSLLTMPIDEYPT
+116 FSLSTMPIDEYPT
-129 LPEIPAISGQVS
+129 LPEIPPVTGTVS
-141 GEDFASAISQI
+141 GDDFASAVSQI
-152 SVAASKEDVT
+152 AIAASREDVT

-167 VLLETTKDTISLVA
+167 VLLETSEKQISMVA
-181 TDRYRVAIQDI
+181 TDRYRVAIKDI
-192 PWKSSS
+192 PWNAK
-198 NDAAQTALIP
+198 DKTEQTALIP

-213 EIAKTFAN
+213 EIAKTFSN

-230 PSEEKDLIAFKAN
+230 PSEDRDMIAFKAN
-243 SRSVTSRLIKG
+243 NRSVTSRLIKG

-265 SIENYA
+265 TIEAYA
-271 VLNTQDLLDSTK
+271 IIQTSDLLDSTR

-292 SPIKF
+292 SPIKYTF
-297 NFNSNTLN
+297 TKETLS
-305 LEAAGGE
+305 LEAASGE
-312 TAQATESMDA
+312 TAQASENINV

-343 GVKTEFVKI
+343 GVNTEFVKI

-368 TNHQAKEKSAND
+368 SAHETKDSETKD